1 MLLSL
6 IFTLITLALAR
17 PLPVIIWNESNDY
30 VKGAKLGDG
39 GFADVYQ
46 ATVRGSNIPVALKCL
61 QKGDDPQQRQNAEQE
76 YNFQHEVR
84 NLHVLAV
91 YNLAIVDAKPCVVME
106 LATDGSVRNWL
117 KDRGRREGNP
127 GYLKPHEAKPIVRQM
142 LLGIKV
148 LHDANVAHRD
158 IKPSNFLRVGGVVKI
173 TDFGLAVYTD
183 DRSTEREKDRRRGT
197 KGFRAPE
204 MYEYDEIVN
213 LKALDV
219 YSMGISMWQVLGG
232 LRNPLYYDRD
242 DINLTPLQTDLV
254 YRMTDPD
261 PDARPTIDE
270 VLADPWLHDDNDTVE
285 NDDVVREWL
294 FNGELP
300 QQQEQRPLQQQPQQQ
315 QKQHP
320 FSVLPMTW
328 QNLLISWI

>member
-1 MLLSL
+1 M
-6 IFTLITLALAR
+6 
-17 PLPVIIWNESNDY
+17 PLPVIIWKESNDY

-46 ATVRGSNIPVALKCL
+46 ATERGSNVQVALKCL
-61 QKGDDPQQRQNAEQE
+61 QKGDNPQQRQNAMQE
-76 YNFQHEVR
+76 FNFQKEVQS
-84 NLHVLAV
+84 LHVLSV
-91 YNLAIVDAKPCVVME
+91 YNLAIVDSTPCVVME
-106 LATDGSVRNWL
+106 LAPDGSVRNWL

-127 GYLKPHEAKPIVRQM
+127 GYLKPHEAKPIVKQM
-142 LLGIKV
+142 LLGIKA
-148 LHDANVAHRD
+148 LHDGNVAHRD
-158 IKPSNFLRVGGVVKI
+158 IKPSNFLRVDGVVKI

-183 DRSTEREKDRRRGT
+183 ERSSEREKDRRRGT

-204 MYEYDEIVN
+204 MYEYDQIVN
-213 LKALDV
+213 LKALDI

-242 DINLTPLQTDLV
+242 SINLSPLQTDLV
-254 YRMTDPD
+254 YRMTDPN

-270 VLADPWLHDDNDTVE
+270 VLADPWLHGNDDDSVE
-285 NDDVVREWL
+285 KDDVVREWL
-294 FNGELP
+294 FNGEVP
-300 QQQEQRPLQQQPQQQ
+300 EKQRPLQ

-328 QNLLISWI
+328 QNLLISMIQ